1 MKRGLKMK
9 TKLLVLKVNDQFEYP
24 EPLSDE
30 LKEKATT
37 LEFKSVAERERWIDS
52 NENDMIML
60 FDDEI
65 VLEFLFVRP

>member
-1 MKRGLKMK
+1 MK

-60 FDDEI
+60 FDERGYP
-65 VLEFLFVRP
+65 LQ